1 MKNAWGARP
10 RRRGG
15 AALQPWAVLVRRIG
29 ALVMQG
35 SDCKLFATRL
45 EELRNEH
52 CNSPFAALGAT
63 CATLAE
69 CQF

>member
-29 ALVMQG
+29 ALVMRG
-35 SDCKLFATRL
+35 SDCKPFARRL
-45 EELRNEH
+45 EELRTED
-52 CNSPFAALGAT
+52 CNSPFDALGAT
-63 CATLAE
+63 CAILAE